1 METLTIHNTLRDAID
16 KIGSLKLAEKQVIF
30 VIGDDGRLRGS
41 ITNGDLRRAIL
52 KGSKLDAGLAHI
64 MNPKPHFILDS
75 ELNHY
80 VDLTSYRDKGIFQI
94 PVIDESDTLLKTI
107 DAREKIALVPFD
119 AVIMAGGRG
128 KRLSPL
134 TDTIPKPMLD
144 LAGRPIL
151 EWIIDDLIKYDVKH
165 IYLSVNYLRDKIKNY
180 FGEGYQGVPITY
192 LEEDHPL
199 GTAGA
204 LGFISGNNRPLLVT
218 NGDVLNNTKI
228 EEMFKLHQA
237 KSSLITIASI
247 KHEYKLPFAVMENI
261 DGRLAKIIEKPT
273 MTYDCNAGIY
283 MLSEKVLK
291 EVATNEYLD
300 MPDFVDRISNRNNGS
315 THVFKHFGYW
325 MDIGT
330 PEDYK
335 KARSFMQYVAK

>member
-1 METLTIHNTLRDAID
+1 METLSIRNTLKDAIS
-16 KIGSLKLAEKQVIF
+16 KIGNIKIAEKQIIF
-30 VIGDDGRLRGS
+30 IVGDDGRLRGS

-52 KGSKLDAGLAHI
+52 KSSKLDIDLAQI
-64 MNPKPHFILDS
+64 MNPKPYFIRDH
-75 ELNHY
+75 ELNQF
-80 VDLTSYRDKGIFQI
+80 VDLSSYRANGIFQI
-94 PVIDESDTLLKTI
+94 PVVDENDILLKSI
-107 DAREKIALVPFD
+107 DSREKISLVPFD

-144 LAGRPIL
+144 LAGRPVL

-165 IYLSVNYLRDKIKNY
+165 IYLSVNYLKDKIKNY
-180 FGEGYQGVPITY
+180 FGEGYRGVPITY
-192 LEEDHPL
+192 LEEDYPL

-204 LGFISGNNRPLLVT
+204 LGFISGNNRPVLVT

-228 EEMFKLHQA
+228 DEMFRLHIEKLA
-237 KSSLITIASI
+237 LITIASI
-247 KHEYKLPFAVMENI
+247 RHEYKLPFAVMENI
-261 DGRLAKIIEKPT
+261 DGRLANIVEKPT

-300 MPDFVDRISNRNNGS
+300 MPDFVDRISKSNNGL
-315 THVFKHFGYW
+315 TYVFKHFGYW

-330 PEDYK
+330 PDDYK
-335 KARSFMQYVAK
+335 KARSFMQYAVK